1 MKTVRTMCLHV
12 TALLAAAMLAM
23 LLMPCASLAAEDDLA
38 IQITYDKETYA
49 AGEKV
54 HATITGSN
62 ESTATIED
70 VSLAASVP
78 DGFVASE
85 STQTTTQSLA
95 PGASIALNLTLS
107 KKGTDKSA
115 SGSSTNSSKTQGE
128 STAKRLTR
136 SQDLAQ
142 TGDASAHVLPIAL
155 CGMAAIAV
163 AVVLVRRGGR
173 SKSTLVVLVAVVV
186 ASAGLAPVNHVA
198 LAAQTKRESVEAE
211 ESRAFT
217 YDGKGVD
224 LMAFMEGTK
233 VETAQEAETTT
244 SSESTSK
251 PETTTKPE
259 TTPTPEPTPD
269 STTKPE
275 PKTATIHVMYVNDT
289 HGYYKLDDYNKAIGY
304 AALKALKD
312 KTKPNLLLDA
322 GDTFHGQ
329 SFATVQRGESIARL
343 MDAVGVDA
351 TTPGNHDWSYGDT
364 RLQQLD
370 AKYAFAILGANVTG
384 KDGKPFFK
392 QDYLVK
398 DVTTSEGAT
407 VRVGVLGV
415 IDESFYA
422 TSAATYVEHV
432 QPFANAASRASELAA
447 KLRND
452 EHCDVVIALAHL
464 RDPKQFIAKTKGL
477 DAVVSGHQHIL
488 INNTSKGDGL
498 VNDAQKHGVALV
510 QADYYF
516 HYVGT
521 LDLMLSDA
529 DGNGTWDSVESSQ
542 TKVGYA
548 DVKDSPVDETVSK
561 LTTTIEGEEQ
571 ETLSQPV
578 GMSTQAYDYPFRN
591 TNVDQ
596 LSDLKLS
603 WEWLRTRDEPIGHV
617 VTAAYLATTGAD
629 LALENAGGIRGGIP
643 SGQVTYNDVLSISP
657 YGNTLE
663 TRALTGAALHTML
676 EKSLSIMASCREK
689 FDQQKDSVEKQL
701 NDGVPM
707 QQALENAAKLV
718 TWPNNSGNVL
728 VLGGAQVTVDWSD
741 AKAPVITSITLVK
754 DGTPLDPNA
763 TYTVALNSYL
773 PTGANA
779 DYPGLSQAP
788 LAKEWGTC
796 EQALK
801 AFIGTDGWE
810 NSVTTLTGQVMVE
823 SQSVSAASADDAV
836 VVEDAA

>member
-1 MKTVRTMCLHV
+1 MKTVRTVCLRV

-23 LLMPCASLAAEDDLA
+23 LLLPCTSQAAEDDLA

-85 STQTTTQSLA
+85 STKTTTQSLA

-107 KKGTDKSA
+107 KKGTGTSA
-115 SGSSTNSSKTQGE
+115 SGSSTNNSKAQGE

-142 TGDASAHVLPIAL
+142 TGDASAHALPLAL

-163 AVVLVRRGGR
+163 AVVLVRRGR
-173 SKSTLVVLVAVVV
+173 LKSTLVVLVAVVV
-186 ASAGLAPVNHVA
+186 ACAGLAPAGHVA
-198 LAAQTKRESVEAE
+198 LAVQTKRESVETEA
-211 ESRAFT
+211 SQAFT

-224 LMAFMEGTK
+224 LMVTMQGTK
-233 VETAQEAETTT
+233 VETAQEADPTQKADPTPT
-244 SSESTSK
+244 PDPT
-251 PETTTKPE
+251 PDP
-259 TTPTPEPTPD
+259 TPTPEPTPE
-269 STTKPE
+269 SN

-329 SFATVQRGESIARL
+329 SFATVQKGESIARL

-398 DVTTSEGAT
+398 DITTSEGAT

-432 QPFANAASRASELAA
+432 QPFANAATRASELAA

-452 EHCDVVIALAHL
+452 EQCDVVIALAHL
-464 RDPKQFIAKTKGL
+464 RDAKQFVAKTKGL

-548 DVKDSPVDETVSK
+548 DVKDSPVDETVSQ
-561 LTTTIEGEEQ
+561 LTTTIESEEQ
-571 ETLSQPV
+571 ETLSKPV
-578 GMSTQAYDYPFRN
+578 GTSTQAYDYPFRN
-591 TNVDQ
+591 TNVNQ

-617 VTAAYLATTGAD
+617 VTAAYLAATGAD

-643 SGQVTYNDVLSISP
+643 SGPVTYNDVLSISP

-663 TRALTGAALHTML
+663 TRTLTGAALRTML
-676 EKSLSIMASCREK
+676 EKSLSIMAPCRK
-689 FDQQKDSVEKQL
+689 VFNQQKECVQQQL
-701 NDGVPM
+701 NEGVPM
-707 QQALENAAKLV
+707 QQALEKAAKDY
-718 TWPNNSGNVL
+718 TWPDNSGNVL
-728 VLGGAQVTVDWSD
+728 VLGGVQVTVDWSNAD
-741 AKAPVITSITLVK
+741 APVITGITLVK
-754 DGTPLDPNA
+754 GNTPLDDAA

-801 AFIGTDGWE
+801 AFIGTSDWE
-810 NSVTTLTGQVMVE
+810 NRVTALTGEVMVE
-823 SQSVSAASADDAV
+823 SQSVSAVPADDAV